1 MNVKGSQLAVRC
13 RRSCDRT
20 LRAFQQRSLSLTS
33 ARFWQKYENERHYE
47 PGEDFLARTWHGLT
61 YDWRRWTRRYQEARR
76 DAFERRHPI
85 AHMKRSVLNYEL
97 LPYHTEFLIIGGGL
111 SGSSTAFWLKQRF
124 RDEDLTVTV
133 VEDTDKFANSR
144 SILSTGELTQ
154 QFTVPE
160 FVEMAMYGAEF
171 MRHADNDPPD
181 CNFFPVGFMHMARTS
196 EDAEKLRDAWKMQIS
211 KGVKVAFYSV
221 EEARQRFPFINFDDV
236 CAVTYG
242 KLFALYCLRLENEG
256 FFDPWQLLSA
266 LREKNITLGVH
277 YFKGEV
283 EGFRYQFDSREP
295 TPYGRKED
303 PDDFAIKN
311 RKINGAII
319 RPKMVGASARPVN
332 TYQII
337 NCAGPWAGD
346 VCRLAGIGKG
356 TGVLSV
362 PVPIHR
368 RKRTYFVVH
377 APDVPSVQMPAIRDP
392 SGVFC
397 RPYEPGFTFICGRV
411 PTKEEDARVDHTNM
425 NVDYDEFYN
434 DVWPQ
439 LVKRVPSFK
448 NAKVMNAWAA
458 EEDVNTFDDAP
469 ILGEH
474 LLYRNLYT
482 MSGFS
487 NYGAQL
493 SLAAGRLYAERAY
506 DCAYSTVNV
515 RRFDMRR
522 IMLGNREMES
532 LKLMVTLKVIKSH
545 KNNSNEMPSNEHK
558 DAERLQLWI
567 CGYDKR
573 PEIRVN
579 EVWNFF
585 SCWFLQSTTNGNE
598 IPMLERSSSR
608 AVHQVTCFFY
618 VDHVDKHDEVHH
630 EKLKQLSVKYGIKT
644 QHIRFASIR
653 RNDATIQKVMDQAYI
668 KCIGKQPPNHA
679 IPCNE
684 FYSTRLM

>member
-1 MNVKGSQLAVRC
+1 MNVKSAQLAVRC

-20 LRAFQQRSLSLTS
+20 LRLLQQRSLSLTS

-85 AHMKRSVLNYEL
+85 SHMKRSVFNHEL
-97 LPYHTEFLIIGGGL
+97 LPYRTEFLIIGGGL
-111 SGSSTAFWLKQRF
+111 SGSSTAYWLKQRF

-171 MRHADNDPPD
+171 MRHAGEHLQIEDNDPPD
-181 CNFFPVGFMHMARTS
+181 CNFFPVGFMHMARTT
-196 EDAEKLRDAWKMQIS
+196 EDAEKLREAWKMQIS

-242 KLFALYCLRLENEG
+242 LENEG

-283 EGFRYQFDSREP
+283 EGFRYQFDHREP

-303 PDDFAIKN
+303 PDDFVLKN
-311 RKINGAII
+311 QRITGALI
-319 RPKMVGASARPVN
+319 RPKMVGASARPVGI
-332 TYQII
+332 YQII

-356 TGVLSV
+356 TGMLGV

-392 SGVFC
+392 CGVFC

-411 PTKEEDARVDHTNM
+411 PTKEEDARIDHKNLE
-425 NVDYDEFYN
+425 VDYDEFYK

-474 LLYRNLYT
+474 LLYQNLYT

-522 IMLGNREMES
+522 IMLGNREVES
-532 LKLMVTLKVIKSH
+532 LKL
-545 KNNSNEMPSNEHK
+545 
-558 DAERLQLWI
+558 
-567 CGYDKR
+567 
-573 PEIRVN
+573 
-579 EVWNFF
+579 
-585 SCWFLQSTTNGNE
+585 
-598 IPMLERSSSR
+598 
-608 AVHQVTCFFY
+608 
-618 VDHVDKHDEVHH
+618 
-630 EKLKQLSVKYGIKT
+630 
-644 QHIRFASIR
+644 
-653 RNDATIQKVMDQAYI
+653 
-668 KCIGKQPPNHA
+668 
-679 IPCNE
+679 
-684 FYSTRLM
+684 